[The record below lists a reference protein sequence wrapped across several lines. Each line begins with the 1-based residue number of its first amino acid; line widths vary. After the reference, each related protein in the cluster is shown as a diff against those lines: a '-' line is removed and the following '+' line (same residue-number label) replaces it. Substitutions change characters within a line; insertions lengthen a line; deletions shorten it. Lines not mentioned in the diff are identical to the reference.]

1 MAKTRSRQMAA
12 QRKRVGRR
20 AFAMASVL
28 IVSCLMATGILAWR
42 GSLSSSSTRSATAGR
57 MSAQNPSPPT
67 LAKEF
72 VYASGKLVSTVESGT
87 AGSNTPLIQ
96 SISPSSGNPGDVIS
110 NLTINGTN
118 LAGASLI
125 TFDTPQ
131 ISGSV
136 TSSSAGQV
144 MASVTISSSASSG
157 TRHVSVTT
165 PGGQSNQATFTV
177 NDVPGAPQINSM
189 SPVSAFPGDSFTL
202 SIGGTGLST
211 VNTTSGISFTPIGF
225 TGTGSFHISAIAP
238 QGDAA
243 VTASVSIDATATA
256 GNYNVAVT
264 NAAGQSSNTVQF
276 TLNAQSTGGGA
287 PAPVIDHI
295 APTSILINTS
305 FTMQVFGSSFQSTS
319 QIVVN
324 YNPVT
329 TTFVSSTELDA
340 TLSFDFAGFESIAVS
355 TPPAGNPPSGGG
367 SSKALTLTVNNPAP
381 VLNSISPSAV
391 AAGGTGLSL
400 TANGSGFV
408 AGNGQNSIVKV
419 NGASRSTQDGSTGSI
434 TGQLTAADIANPGT
448 LSITV
453 FTVGPG
459 GGTSSPQTLL
469 IVAPPVI
476 SGLNPQTVTAG
487 TAAFTLTVTGSNFRS
502 TDQVKVNALGRATT
516 FISSTQLTAAISVND
531 IAVGTVLSISVSD
544 SGPGG
549 SSSGVLS
556 LTVNNPLPAVTG
568 ISPASIPQGTTPG
581 TLTVNGDNFV
591 TASVVQVNG
600 ASRVTTF
607 GSSTQLT
614 AALTTA
620 DLANVATL
628 NITVLNPAPG
638 GGSSNVAPLAI
649 IPPPPA
655 APTALTATAISGT
668 EINLAWTDNSN
679 NETAFVIQRKIGSGG
694 TYSTLISLPPN
705 TMTYSDTGLTAS
717 TTYFYKVLATNNG
730 SNSSPSNEYG
740 ATPYGAV
747 PAAPSNVT
755 ATGVSNT
762 QVNLTWTDAN
772 TNETGIKLERKT
784 GSSGAYAQ
792 VAVLCPN
799 TTSYSDTG
807 LTLATTYYY
816 RLRSYNSAGDSAY
829 STETSGTTLGTPPAA
844 PSNLVATAQVGL
856 QASLTWTSNSNNEAG
871 FYIERKTQNSSFARV
886 GSVGQGVT
894 SFTDTG
900 LDADTNYCYRVQ
912 AFNGG
917 GTSAYSN
924 TSCTTTGDSIIRI
937 PEDYLRRSET
947 LTLVAALTPIG
958 FDAPPP
964 AAWSR
969 SGLSPIYSGLDWS
982 PFRVE
987 SAAGPLGNPPAAPVG
1002 LKAWAVNTSQIN
1014 ISWIAGDA
1022 TQTGFS
1028 LERATAVTGP
1038 FSAVASLCGS
1048 ILTYSDTGLTSNTTY
1063 YYRILASNGNGNSA
1077 YSNTSSATTPP
1088 APIINSISPSYV
1100 LVGTA
1105 PFNLTVNGINFV
1117 SNSIVEVNGDAR
1129 TTTYVSGT
1137 QLTAAL
1143 LPADLNSVATL
1154 AITVINPAPA
1164 PVSNGVSL
1172 NVVANN
1178 TPTITSL
1185 SPASIIAGS
1194 GAFNLI
1200 VNGTG
1205 YVSASTV
1212 KVGGSNR
1219 ATTFVGPTQLIAA
1232 ISASDVALAG
1242 TLTITVVNPAP
1253 GTGSAGFSFTVNNPV
1268 PTIGSLS
1275 PSSVVVGSVPF
1286 TLTVNGSNFVNTSVA
1301 KVNGNARTTTFANAG
1316 QLTVAIPGADV
1327 AAIGSLTITVS
1338 NPAPGGGTSNSKTL
1352 TVTSA
1357 VPAAPSNLTATEL
1370 SMTQV
1375 SLTWTSNSNNQTGF
1389 NIYFVGGNG
1398 NVLIGTVGAGVTSFV
1413 DNNASPNDHVCYQV
1427 TAFNSAGES
1436 ALSNQGCA
1444 FTF

>member
-1 MAKTRSRQMAA
+1 MAKTRSGQRAA
-12 QRKRVGRR
+12 QRRQPRKLTLLI
-20 AFAMASVL
+20 ASLLIISSAMT
-28 IVSCLMATGILAWR
+28 TGILAWR
-42 GSLSSSSTRSATAGR
+42 GSLRPSSTRSATAGR
-57 MSAQNPSPPT
+57 MSAQNPTPPT

-72 VYASGKLVSTVESGT
+72 VYAGGKLVSTVESGT

-96 SISPSSGNPGDVIS
+96 SISPSSGNPGDVIG
-110 NLTINGTN
+110 NFTVAGTN
-118 LAGASLI
+118 LAGATLI
-125 TFDTPQ
+125 SFDTPQ
-131 ISGSV
+131 VSGSV

-144 MASVTISSSASSG
+144 MASVTISPSASSG

-165 PGGQSNQATFTV
+165 PGGQSNQVAFIV
-177 NDVPGAPQINSM
+177 NAAVGAPQITSM
-189 SPVSAFPGDSFTL
+189 SPASAFPGDSFTL

-225 TGTGSFHISAIAP
+225 TGTGGFHVSAITP
-238 QGDAA
+238 SGDTAL
-243 VTASVSIDATATA
+243 TASVSIDTTAAT
-256 GNYNVAVT
+256 GNYNVAVINMT
-264 NAAGQSSNTVQF
+264 GQSSNTMQF
-276 TLNAQSTGGGA
+276 TLNAQSSGGGP

-295 APTSILINTS
+295 APNSILINTS
-305 FTMQVFGSSFQSTS
+305 FTLQVFGSNFQSNS

-324 YNPVT
+324 NNAVT
-329 TTFVSSTELDA
+329 TSPVSSTELDA
-340 TLSFDFAGFESIAVS
+340 MLSFDFAGFESIAVS

-391 AAGGTGLSL
+391 AAGGPGLSL
-400 TANGSGFV
+400 TAIGSSFV
-408 AGNGQNSIVKV
+408 AGNGQSSIVKV
-419 NGASRSTQDGSTGSI
+419 SGASRSTQDSSTSSI
-434 TGQLTAADIANPGT
+434 IGQLTAADIANPGS

-459 GGTSSPQTLL
+459 GGTSSSQSLSV
-469 IVAPPVI
+469 VAPPVI
-476 SGLNPQTVTAG
+476 TGLNPQTVTAG
-487 TAAFTLTVTGSNFRS
+487 TTGFTLTLTGSNFRS
-502 TDQVKVNALGRATT
+502 TDQIKVNGQGRATT
-516 FISSTQLTAAISVND
+516 FISSTQLTTAISVND

-544 SGPGG
+544 TGPGG
-549 SSSGVLS
+549 SISGVLS
-556 LTVNNPLPAVTG
+556 LTVNNPLPAITG
-568 ISPASIPQGTTPG
+568 ISPASIPQGSTPG

-591 TASVVQVNG
+591 PASVVQVNG
-600 ASRVTTF
+600 VSRVTTF
-607 GSSTQLT
+607 GSAILLT

-668 EINLAWTDNSN
+668 EINLAWTDNSS

-730 SNSSPSNEYG
+730 SNSAPTNEYG
-740 ATPYGAV
+740 ATSYGTV
-747 PAAPSNVT
+747 PAAPGSVT

-762 QVNLTWTDAN
+762 QINLMWTDAN

-784 GSSGAYAQ
+784 GPGGAYAQ

-807 LTLATTYYY
+807 LTLATPYYY

-829 STETSGTTLGTPPAA
+829 STETSGTTLGQPPAA
-844 PSNLVATAQVGL
+844 PSNLLATAQVGL

-894 SFTDTG
+894 SLTDTG

-958 FDAPPP
+958 FNAPPP
-964 AAWSR
+964 AAWTSN
-969 SGLSPIYSGLDWS
+969 GLSPIYSGLDWS
-982 PFRVE
+982 PFRFE
-987 SAAGPLGNPPAAPVG
+987 SAAGPFGNPPAAPVG

-1028 LERATAVTGP
+1028 LERATAINGP
-1038 FSAVASLCGS
+1038 FSPVASLCGS

-1143 LPADLNSVATL
+1143 LPADLNSLATL

-1185 SPASIIAGS
+1185 APASIIAGN
-1194 GAFNLI
+1194 GAFNLT

-1219 ATTFVGPTQLIAA
+1219 ATTFLGPTQLIAA
-1232 ISASDVALAG
+1232 ISANDVALAG
-1242 TLTITVVNPAP
+1242 TLTITVVNPVP

-1275 PSSVVVGSVPF
+1275 PSSVVVGSVAF
-1286 TLTVNGSNFVNTSVA
+1286 TLTVNGSNFVNTSVVR
-1301 KVNGNARTTTFANAG
+1301 VNGNARTTTFANAG
-1316 QLTVAIPGADV
+1316 QLTASIPATDV
-1327 AAIGSLTITVS
+1327 AAIGPLTITVFS
-1338 NPAPGGGTSNSKTL
+1338 PTPGGGTSNSSTL

-1370 SMTQV
+1370 SQTQV
-1375 SLTWTSNSNNQTGF
+1375 SLSWTSNSNNQTGF
-1389 NIYFVGGNG
+1389 RIYFDSGNG
-1398 NVLIGTVGAGVTSFV
+1398 PILIGTVGANVTTFV
-1413 DNNASPNDHVCYQV
+1413 DNNANPNDYVCYQV
-1427 TAFNSAGES
+1427 TAYNSAGES
-1436 ALSNQGCA
+1436 ALSNKGCCY
-1444 FTF
+1444 TF